1 MQTIFYTK
9 FRLFQPHEESAG
21 LPASQQGVYGWCDML
36 AKFALL
42 FFGIVLWYKMSIY
55 FGYGLLVLAW
65 VLDGGLHRSR
75 QMIKEPLVLAILFF
89 CAVLVLGIL
98 WSDYPNS
105 GRIRWNKYIV
115 LTVFIPYLSLLNK
128 ERLSWA
134 IGGLAIGYSVV
145 LLMGIYYRFFLGEQG
160 IPPLKMVYL
169 HFSMMLGIGAILI
182 SYLAATSSNKKVR
195 GLLWGFAVFLL
206 FMQFNQNARGPLLAT
221 VPTLILLLFM
231 LYRTHIKKL
240 LGIIAAMII
249 VMGAF
254 AYNSNNFHERVS
266 QAQGDIELIQQEN
279 YGTSGGYRLAMWDV
293 GLHAIAQR
301 PWFGYGTGMAASAF
315 EQTAETY
322 KGGRYKSL
330 ANYQKNMHYH
340 NDWIEMGVY
349 LGALGLFAYAFLL
362 WAWFQTLRA
371 HKLTTLGIALVCF
384 IFLAGLTDVIFIYS
398 QIPSLLLVITA
409 IAIGWKEAELS
420 KVTQTIR

>member
-1 MQTIFYTK
+1 VNKKSI
-9 FRLFQPHEESAG
+9 G
-21 LPASQQGVYGWCDML
+21 LPALWQGAYSWRDVL

-65 VLDGGLHRSR
+65 VLDGGLRRPR

-89 CAVLVLGIL
+89 CAVLVLGIF

-105 GRIRWNKYIV
+105 GRIRWNKYVV
-115 LTVFIPYLSLLNK
+115 LTVFIPYLALLNK
-128 ERLSWA
+128 ERLFWA
-134 IGGLAIGYSVV
+134 IGGLVIGYSVV

-160 IPPLKMVYL
+160 IPPLKMAYL
-169 HFSMMLGIGAILI
+169 HFSMMLGIGVILM
-182 SYLAATSSNKKVR
+182 SYLATTSSNKKVK
-195 GLLWGFAVFLL
+195 GLLWGFAIFLL
-206 FMQFNQNARGPLLAT
+206 FMQFSQNGRGPLLAT
-221 VPTLILLLFM
+221 IPILVLLLFM
-231 LYRTHIKKL
+231 LYRTNIKKL
-240 LGIIAAMII
+240 LVHLAALII
-249 VMGAF
+249 VIGVF
-254 AYNSNNFHERVS
+254 TYSSNNFHERLS

-279 YGTSGGYRLAMWDV
+279 YATSAGYRLAMWDV

-330 ANYQKNMHYH
+330 ANYQKNPHYH
-340 NDWIEMGVY
+340 NDLIEMGVY

-362 WAWFQTLRA
+362 WGWFQTLRA
-371 HKLTTLGIALVCF
+371 HKLTTLGVALVCF
-384 IFLAGLTDVIFIYS
+384 IFLTGLMDVIFIYS

-409 IAIGWKEAELS
+409 TAIVWKEAEPRNKNICL
-420 KVTQTIR
+420 

>member
-1 MQTIFYTK
+1 MQTSFYTK
-9 FRLFQPHEESAG
+9 FRLFRPHEESAD
-21 LPASQQGVYGWCDML
+21 LPASQQGAYRWRNVL
-36 AKFALL
+36 AKFSLL

-65 VLDGGLHRSR
+65 VLDGGLHRHR
-75 QMIKEPLVLAILFF
+75 QIIKEPLVLAILFF

-105 GRIRWNKYIV
+105 GRIRWNKYVV

-134 IGGLAIGYSVV
+134 ISGLVIGYSVV
-145 LLMGIYYRFFLGEQG
+145 LFMGTYYRFFLGEQG
-160 IPPLKMVYL
+160 VPLLKMAYL
-169 HFSMMLGIGAILI
+169 HFSMMLGIGVILI
-182 SYLAATSSNKKVR
+182 SYLAATSSNKKLR
-195 GLLWGFAVFLL
+195 WLLWGFVVFLL

-221 VPTLILLLFM
+221 IPTLILLLFM
-231 LYRTHIKKL
+231 LYRTQIKKL

-249 VMGAF
+249 VIGAF
-254 AYNSNNFHERVS
+254 AYNSNNFHERIS
-266 QAQGDIELIQQEN
+266 QALSDIELIQQEN
-279 YGTSGGYRLAMWDV
+279 YETSGGYRLAMWDV

-322 KGGRYKSL
+322 KGGRYKNL
-330 ANYQKNMHYH
+330 ANFQKNPHYH
-340 NDWIEMGVY
+340 NDLIEMGVY
-349 LGALGLFAYAFLL
+349 LGTLGLLVYISLL
-362 WAWFQTLRA
+362 WSWFQTLRA
-371 HKLTTLGIALVCF
+371 HRLTTLGIALVCF

-398 QIPSLLLVITA
+398 QIPSLLLIITA
-409 IAIGWKEAELS
+409 IAISWKEAEPRNNN
-420 KVTQTIR
+420 I